1 MLQERIER
9 KLADAL
15 DPEHLEVVNESG
27 NHNVADG
34 SETHFKV
41 VVVAQ
46 AFEGER
52 LLKRHRLVNSTLG
65 RGTRRRRAC
74 ARYAHLHGGG
84 MARRGSV
91 PHRCRRLAWAA
102 TGVFRR
108 GPIDDSGRLVST
120 SSTLLATSTA
130 VRTSVDEACTA
141 EGLKGT
147 VLLAP
152 EGVNAALAGPRPG
165 IERVVA
171 AHFPEADVK
180 WSTAAADKPVFDRL
194 KVRLKPEIVTFG
206 LELSPATPVGV
217 HVDAATWDRLLSD
230 PSVTVLDVRNGY
242 ESDIGTFRGAKCANT
257 ATFGEFR
264 DFVDT

>member
-1 MLQERIER
+1 MTAVASFYVFHPLS
-9 KLADAL
+9 DL
-15 DPEHLEVVNESG
+15 D
-27 NHNVADG
+27 
-34 SETHFKV
+34 
-41 VVVAQ
+41 
-46 AFEGER
+46 
-52 LLKRHRLVNSTLG
+52 
-65 RGTRRRRAC
+65 
-74 ARYAHLHGGG
+74 
-84 MARRGSV
+84 
-91 PHRCRRLAWAA
+91 
-102 TGVFRR
+102 
-108 GPIDDSGRLVST
+108 
-120 SSTLLATSTA
+120 A

-180 WSTAAADKPVFDRL
+180 WSTADVGNPVFDRL
-194 KVRLKPEIVTFG
+194 KVRLKAEVVTFG
-206 LELSPATPVGV
+206 LELWPATAVGS

-230 PSVTVLDVRNGY
+230 PSVTVLDVRNDY

-264 DFVDT
+264 DFVDRELDPGQDRRLALFCTGGIRCEKASAYLIEQGFEDVCQLDGGILGYMAEMGTDSAFEGDCFVFDQRVSVTKHLTQGRYAERSCQRGGGEPDVHV